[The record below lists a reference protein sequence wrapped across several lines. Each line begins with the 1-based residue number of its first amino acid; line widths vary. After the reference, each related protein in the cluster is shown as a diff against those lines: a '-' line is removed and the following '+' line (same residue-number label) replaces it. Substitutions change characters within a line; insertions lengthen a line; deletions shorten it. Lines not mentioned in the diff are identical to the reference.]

1 MNYEKIISFAKE
13 AKVDYAHNF
22 DHVLRVFH
30 SAMKIAEGHPE
41 ADTEVLRTAVL
52 LHDIGRSD
60 LTAAHAK
67 KGAVMAKEWLIQNR
81 YGDEFAGKVARV
93 ISAHS
98 DKDEARDAGIEGK
111 ILWDADKLEMTG
123 VIGALRAMLY
133 CEEAGLPIKAE
144 SPSVGEDS
152 ISPRDLI
159 EQYAEDMEIAS
170 RGFHTK
176 EAMELAKERLAF
188 GYEMLKRLDAEIPKE
203 DLL

>member
-67 KGAVMAKEWLIQNR
+67 KGAVMAKEWLIQTDTAMSSPER
-81 YGDEFAGKVARV
+81 LPASFPPTRTRTRRGMPASRRDPLGCRQAGDDGRHRRSAGHALLRG
-93 ISAHS
+93 SGTAHQG
-98 DKDEARDAGIEGK
+98 GI
-111 ILWDADKLEMTG
+111 AF
-123 VIGALRAMLY
+123 RR
-133 CEEAGLPIKAE
+133 
-144 SPSVGEDS
+144 SDS
-152 ISPRDLI
+152 INPRDLI
-159 EQYAEDMEIAS
+159 EQYAEDMDIAS
-170 RGFHTK
+170 
-176 EAMELAKERLAF
+176 AAF
-188 GYEMLKRLDAEIPKE
+188 TRRKPWNWRRNASRSDMKC
-203 DLL
+203 